1 MLFGSVNIRECNELV
16 QMYSLASRTKSF
28 DKSGIYFSSNTKV
41 DDRRFFCHQ
50 LGVLEVPD
58 LGHYL
63 GMPSCVGRNKRGSI
77 H

>member
-1 MLFGSVNIRECNELV
+1 MSLFRCIAWLLDKELILTSPV
-16 QMYSLASRTKSF
+16 FILVL
-28 DKSGIYFSSNTKV
+28 ILIKV

-58 LGHYL
+58 LGNYL